1 MEIYGTVVK
10 HWSRTQATRALSTA
24 AAEYYAVVTGAT
36 EELGMQS
43 MMSDLGVTTQVRVW
57 TDSNAAKA
65 IASRRGLGKTRHVEL
80 RYLWLQEETTSGRVK
95 MRRIPGE
102 QNQAVDLT
110 KGEAWC
116 QIETLIRGVG
126 GIMKMSGD
134 GRERDKRKKWQG
146 G

>member
-1 MEIYGTVVK
+1 
-10 HWSRTQATRALSTA
+10 
-24 AAEYYAVVTGAT
+24 
-36 EELGMQS
+36 MQS
-43 MMSDLGVTTQVRVW
+43 MMVDLGVTTQVRVW

-80 RYLWLQEETTSGRVK
+80 RYLWLQEMTKSGRVK

-102 QNQAVDLT
+102 QNLADHLT
-110 KGEAWC
+110 KGKAWH

-134 GRERDKRKKWQG
+134 GKGGVERKKWQG
-146 G
+146 GGQVVGGVNRDGCVSAVAAERQRQQRDEVWIGFVSYAGR